1 VGLERLRAGRGTNLL
16 LLALVVLAVGTGA
29 LAFGFGGRWVVAAV
43 AAHACVG
50 VAFVVLSPWKGAISA
65 RGLGRARPGT
75 GVSLALS
82 FASIVAVASGIA
94 HSVGVWT
101 SGLAMQVHVASA
113 VATVPLVAWH
123 VFRRPVTP
131 RRTDLSRRSLVRT
144 GGLAVASVATTGVL
158 EGVVR
163 LASLRGADRRAT
175 GSYEIVALE
184 RLPVTQWLDDRVP
197 VVAEDAVLEIAGR
210 DGVTRWSLDD
220 VDAFGD
226 EVVATLDCTGG
237 WYSEQRWSGARLDRL
252 LGDVGE
258 ARSIVVASSTGY
270 SRRLP
275 IGDAARLVLATR
287 VGGERL
293 TPGHGAPVRLVPPGR
308 RGFWWVKWVA
318 RVEVSETPWWW
329 QSPFPLT

>member
-1 VGLERLRAGRGTNLL
+1 V
-16 LLALVVLAVGTGA
+16 LLALVVLAIGTGW
-29 LAFGFGGRWVVAAV
+29 LAFGIGGRWVVAAV

-65 RGLGRARPGT
+65 RGLRRTRPGT
-75 GVSLALS
+75 GVSVALAFIS
-82 FASIVAVASGIA
+82 VVAVASGIA

-113 VATVPLVAWH
+113 LATVPLVAWH
-123 VFRRPVTP
+123 VIRRAVMP
-131 RRTDLSRRSLVRT
+131 RRTDLSRRSLVRA
-144 GGLAVASVATTGVL
+144 GGLAVASVATAGVL

-197 VVAEDAVLEIAGR
+197 VAADDAVLEIAGR
-210 DGVTRWSLDD
+210 EGDVTRWSLEDI
-220 VDAFGD
+220 DACGD

-252 LGDVGE
+252 IGDVAE

-275 IGDAARLVLATR
+275 IADVARLVLATR
-287 VGGERL
+287 VGGEPL
-293 TPGHGAPVRLVPPGR
+293 TPGHGAPARLVAPGR

-318 RVEVSETPWWW
+318 RVEVSQTPWWW